1 MVRWLTSLAGAL
13 FLHRGWFVWPQLVL
27 VVASLFNLMKGRTTL
42 MVAHRLTTISRVDK
56 ILVLQDGRLMEE
68 GSPAELK
75 AKPGYY
81 ARVISGQVELE

>member
-1 MVRWLTSLAGAL
+1 MPVTW
-13 FLHRGWFVWPQLVL
+13 
-27 VVASLFNLMKGRTTL
+27 
-42 MVAHRLTTISRVDK
+42 LTTISRVDK